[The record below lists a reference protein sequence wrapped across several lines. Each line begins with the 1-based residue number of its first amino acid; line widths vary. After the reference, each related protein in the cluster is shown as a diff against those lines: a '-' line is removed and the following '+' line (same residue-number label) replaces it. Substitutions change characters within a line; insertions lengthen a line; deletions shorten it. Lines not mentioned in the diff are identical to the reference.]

1 MCCRSTSTNRGRP
14 RHFEFEPSRQ
24 IPKNS
29 ANTQGDTNDGTDKA
43 YIVRKVAGNATD
55 FSLHENE
62 HDIVTHLRPD
72 CSRRGFRT
80 AS

>member
-1 MCCRSTSTNRGRP
+1 MCCRSKARAPLNSSLQARSQEITPITKVTS
-14 RHFEFEPSRQ
+14 
-24 IPKNS
+24 
-29 ANTQGDTNDGTDKA
+29 NDGTDKA

-55 FSLHENE
+55 FSLRENE
-62 HDIVTHLRPD
+62 HDLVTRLRPD